1 MAKRLRIAVVGDYNP
16 EFVSHPATTKALQL
30 AAESLG
36 LLVTGVWIAT
46 PEVDEVKLQRYDGQ
60 WASSGSPYRSFE
72 GALRAIRFAR
82 ERGRPFVGT

>member
-36 LLVTGVWIAT
+36 LSVEVDWIPT
-46 PEVDEVKLQRYDGQ
+46 PEVDEQRLTNYDAQ

-82 ERGRPFVGT
+82 ERGKPFVGT